1 MFEDDLE
8 GRIEDLVILLGICV
22 VIILKFMGIITI
34 PWIWLLSPLWL
45 GFAFLVL
52 LTLIILVKNLINSI
66 KRRKNNERY

>member
-8 GRIEDLVILLGICV
+8 GQIESLVILLGIFA
-22 VIILKFMGIITI
+22 VIVLKIMGIITI

-52 LTLIILVKNLINSI
+52 LTLIIVIKNLIYNI
-66 KRRKNNERY
+66 KRRKVK

>member
-8 GRIEDLVILLGICV
+8 GRIEDIVILLGICA

-45 GFAFLVL
+45 AFAFLVL
-52 LTLIILVKNLINSI
+52 FTLIILVRELINSI
-66 KRRKNNERY
+66 KRRKSNERY

>member
-8 GRIEDLVILLGICV
+8 GQIENIVILLGICA

-45 GFAFLVL
+45 GFAFLIL
-52 LTLIILVKNLINSI
+52 LTLIILIRDLINSI

>member
-8 GRIEDLVILLGICV
+8 GQIESLVILLGICA

-34 PWIWLLSPLWL
+34 PWVWLLSPLWL

-52 LTLIILVKNLINSI
+52 LTLIIVIKNLIYNI
-66 KRRKNNERY
+66 QRRKVK

>member
-8 GRIEDLVILLGICV
+8 GQIESLVILLGIFA
-22 VIILKFMGIITI
+22 VIILKIMGIITI

-52 LTLIILVKNLINSI
+52 LTLIIVIKNLIYNI
-66 KRRKNNERY
+66 QRRKVK